1 MSRSRKHTP
10 KGGITTAA
18 SDKDD
23 KVQAHQRERRAVH
36 VVLAVDPAP
45 ELLPHRREL
54 SNPLV
59 MAKDGK
65 TYYGPD
71 AAPHVLRK

>member
-23 KVQAHQRERRAVH
+23 KRQAHQRERRRVR

-54 SNPLV
+54 SDPWA

-65 TYYGPD
+65 TYYGHD

>member
-10 KGGITTAA
+10 KGGITAAA
-18 SDKDD
+18 SEKDD
-23 KVQAHQRERRAVH
+23 KRQAHQRERRRVR

-54 SNPLV
+54 SDPWV

-65 TYYGPD
+65 AYYGPG
-71 AAPHVLRK
+71 APPHVLRK